1 LPDDFRRDGVISI
14 YLFLIY
20 RSSQRMTASRLKNA
34 SVAIEDLLKEY
45 DIRLR
50 PSFGSNKS
58 FLVIEK
64 KTFSL

>member
-1 LPDDFRRDGVISI
+1 
-14 YLFLIY
+14 
-20 RSSQRMTASRLKNA
+20 MTASRLKNA

-64 KTFSL
+64 KTFFL

>member
-1 LPDDFRRDGVISI
+1 MILAEFLLYIW
-14 YLFLIY
+14 LFLNY

-50 PSFGSNKS
+50 PSFGSKLIPNN
-58 FLVIEK
+58 FHFVFFFI
-64 KTFSL
+64 